1 MKASDMLRNN
11 NGLKTTQSVLNKQQS
26 GADAANKVAQTQAP
40 VFTQQ
45 QLDAAGKKVD
55 QMNTATPTDDAMKAT
70 RAKTIATQQAIANWV
85 DVNQGAPSDE
95 EDKPSV
101 PIVKKEEPAEQ
112 PKQLSYA
119 DMYKMLNP
127 DITETAEQRANREK
141 KERTKARIAALGD
154 GLRALSNIYFATKG
168 AKVVHNPELD
178 MTKAVNKRKAYMD
191 AQRDKNRASWLAG
204 YQRALALDDEAR
216 KNNLT
221 LAEQM
226 RYHDMQNDI
235 NKMKADQGQQRIN
248 QNQQRIDLSKLKYT
262 NDAEYKDNQ
271 LKIKKM
277 LADGKISHLDAQD
290 ALARLREGRIA
301 NKAQKSSGG
310 NQTTAGYWYEYYDM
324 MDTPEGQKKINEL
337 KRKLRIKN
345 VTQTNVKYIMN
356 RLKGRSSSTGGG
368 GASSGGGKHT
378 THKAGGSSHAGGSSS
393 TGGKKKTGVNWIK

>member
-26 GADAANKVAQTQAP
+26 GVDAAQKVAQTQAP

-55 QMNTATPTDDAMKAT
+55 QMNAAAPTDDAMKAA
-70 RAKTIATQQAIANWV
+70 RAKTIATQQAIANGV

-101 PIVKKEEPAEQ
+101 PIVKKPEPAVEQ

-127 DITETAEQRANREK
+127 EMNETAEQRANREK
-141 KERTKARIAALGD
+141 NERIKARIAATGD
-154 GLRALSNIYFATKG
+154 GLRALANIFFATKG
-168 AKVVHNPELD
+168 AKVVHNPESD
-178 MTKAVNKRKAYMD
+178 MTKVVNKRKAYMD
-191 AQRDKNRASWLAG
+191 AQREKNRASWLAG
-204 YQRALALDDEAR
+204 YQRALALDEEAR

-235 NKMKADQGQQRIN
+235 NKVKADQGQQRIDQGN
-248 QNQQRIDLSKLKYT
+248 RRLDLSELKYT

-277 LADGKISHLDAQD
+277 LADGQISHWAAQD
-290 ALARLREGRIA
+290 ALARLREGRIS
-301 NKAQKSSGG
+301 NKVQKSSGG
-310 NQTTAGYWYEYYDM
+310 NQTTAGYWYEYYDL

-345 VTQTNVKYIMN
+345 VTQTNVRYLMD
-356 RLKGRSSSTGGG
+356 RLKGRRSSTTGGTSTRG
-368 GASSGGGKHT
+368 GTSSGGGKHT
-378 THKAGGSSHAGGSSS
+378 THKAGGSSA
-393 TGGKKKTGVNWIK
+393 GGKKKTGVKW

>member
-26 GADAANKVAQTQAP
+26 GVDAANKVAQTQAP

-55 QMNTATPTDDAMKAT
+55 QMNAATPQNETPAMKAA
-70 RAKTIATQQAIANWV
+70 REKTIATQQAIANGV
-85 DVNQGAPSDE
+85 DVNQGASSDE

-101 PIVKKEEPAEQ
+101 PIVKKEEPKPQ

-119 DMYKMLNP
+119 DMYKILNP
-127 DITETAEQRANREK
+127 EHQETAEQRANREK

-168 AKVVHNPELD
+168 AKVVHNPESD

-191 AQRDKNRASWLAG
+191 EQREKNRASWLAG
-204 YQRALALDDEAR
+204 YQRALALDEEAR

-235 NKMKADQGQQRIN
+235 NKVKADQGQQRIN
-248 QNQQRIDLSKLKYT
+248 QNQQKIDLSKLKYT

-271 LKIKKM
+271 MKIKKM
-277 LADGKISHLDAQD
+277 LADGQISHWAAQD

-324 MDTPEGQKKINEL
+324 MDTPEGQKKINEI

-345 VTQTNVKYIMN
+345 VTQTNVRYIMD

-368 GASSGGGKHT
+368 GASSGGGKKT
-378 THKAGGSSHAGGSSS
+378 THKAGGSSSA
-393 TGGKKKTGVNWIK
+393 GGKKKTGVNW

>member
-26 GADAANKVAQTQAP
+26 GVDAAQKANAEQIN
-40 VFTQQ
+40 
-45 QLDAAGKKVD
+45 
-55 QMNTATPTDDAMKAT
+55 MNTAQAMLHGKEEQLTPPKDAHEQAVRMN
-70 RAKTIATQQAIANWV
+70 QQTAEGMLNGSI
-85 DVNQGAPSDE
+85 PM
-95 EDKPSV
+95 DKPSV

-119 DMYKMLNP
+119 DMYKILNP
-127 DITETAEQRANREK
+127 EMNETAEQRANREK

-154 GLRALSNIYFATKG
+154 GLRALSNIYFATNG
-168 AKVVHNPELD
+168 AKVVHNPESD

-191 AQRDKNRASWLAG
+191 EQREKNRALWLAG
-204 YQRALALDDEAR
+204 YQRALALDEEKR

-221 LAEQM
+221 LAELV
-226 RYHDMQNDI
+226 RYHDMQNEI
-235 NKMKADQGQQRIN
+235 NKVKNDQGQQRIDQGN
-248 QNQQRIDLSKLKYT
+248 RRLELSELKYT

-277 LADGKISHLDAQD
+277 LADGQISHWAAQD
-290 ALARLREGRIA
+290 ALARLREGRIS

-310 NQTTAGYWYEYYDM
+310 NQTTAGYWYEYYDL

-345 VTQTNVKYIMN
+345 VTQTNVRYIMD
-356 RLKGRSSSTGGG
+356 RLKGRSSSAGGG
-368 GASSGGGKHT
+368 KPSGGGKHT
-378 THKAGGSSHAGGSSS
+378 THKAGGSSA
-393 TGGKKKTGVNWIK
+393 GGKKKTGVKW